1 MNYAT
6 SYSAPERKYRFG
18 GGQSGV
24 AEDAMIS

>member
-6 SYSAPERKYRFG
+6 IHSAPERTYRFG

-24 AEDAMIS
+24 AQDAMIS